1 MKTLKDYGLEMT
13 IEKRHYLNLLKT
25 NIKMMLLQGED
36 FIATKNIGAWNQ
48 GLGLALRIL
57 HQEYKDDIIKIEDD
71 DNEN

>member
-36 FIATKNIGAWNQ
+36 FIDTKNIGAWNQ
-48 GLGLALRIL
+48 GLGLALKVL
-57 HQEYKDDIIKIEDD
+57 KDEYSNNLIKIEDD